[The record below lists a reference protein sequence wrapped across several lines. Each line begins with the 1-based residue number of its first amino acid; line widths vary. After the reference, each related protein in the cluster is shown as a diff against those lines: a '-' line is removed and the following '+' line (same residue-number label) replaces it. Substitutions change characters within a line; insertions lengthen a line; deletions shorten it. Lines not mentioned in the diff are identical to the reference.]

1 MSFPVFLVV
10 AAVISGATVL
20 GTWRLREQPLY
31 ALAVVALGGTAL
43 LLVHG
48 PLYFNY
54 YADDAFITL
63 RYSRNLANG
72 LGPVWNSGERVEG
85 YTTFLWMLIH
95 AGFAKAGLDPVSV
108 SRALSF
114 VSLVATTLL
123 VIGVWRVLSSEEPA
137 NTKLR
142 SPVVPAVAV
151 LALGLIDGVAFWGF
165 SGMETPLTIALIMAS
180 VYLYLLERR
189 GHAPFYTSAVVL
201 AAAAMTRPEVLVLVP
216 VTGAFKLWAAL
227 GSERRARNLRRV
239 AMWGAIFAGLYGAY
253 FLWRYN
259 YYGELFP
266 NTYYAKVEGTL
277 NVLRR
282 GSEYV
287 RSNGLNYQ
295 ILPLLIGL
303 GILVANRRTRMDGAY
318 LLALVG
324 AWFATV
330 AYEGGD
336 AFPHGRFIVPVL
348 PLLFLGGLY
357 GLTILLEWVTRS
369 NSRLLAW
376 LAPAL
381 VLGCL
386 VVAATPWDDGVSPFL
401 VGERHAV
408 QERHQLGLWL
418 KENVPPDYTVGVY
431 VAGAVSYYSELPTLD
446 LFGLNDPVI
455 SHTAVDNFGLGIPG
469 HERYNL
475 DYLLEVARPN
485 IIVMTDA
492 GPVLPDR
499 QSWERLPPGPIAGI
513 NLLIHDARLWEQYEA
528 VSIEYKD
535 DMWFNFVVR
544 RDSLGQFRQP

>member
-1 MSFPVFLVV
+1 MSFPVFLIV
-10 AAVISGATVL
+10 AAVISGATVV

-31 ALAVVALGGTAL
+31 ALVVVAIGGTAL
-43 LLVHG
+43 LLLHG
-48 PLYFNY
+48 RYFDY

-63 RYSRNLANG
+63 RYSRNLADG
-72 LGPVWNSGERVEG
+72 LGPVWNRGERVEG
-85 YTTFLWMLIH
+85 YTTFLWMLMH
-95 AGFAKAGLDPVSV
+95 AGFAKAGLNLVSV
-108 SRALSF
+108 SLALSL
-114 VSLVATTLL
+114 VSLIATTLL
-123 VIGVWRVLSSEEPA
+123 VIGLWRVLASEEPA
-137 NTKLR
+137 KTKLR

-165 SGMETPLTIALIMAS
+165 SGMETPLTMTLITAS

-189 GHAPFYTSAVVL
+189 GQAPFYTSAVVL
-201 AAAAMTRPEVLVLVP
+201 AAAAMTRPEALVLVP
-216 VTGAFKLWAAL
+216 VTGVFKLWAAIA
-227 GSERRARNLRRV
+227 SEHRARDLRRV
-239 AMWGAIFAGLYGAY
+239 AMWGALFAGLYGAY

-259 YYGELFP
+259 YYGEFFP

-282 GSEYV
+282 GSDYV

-295 ILPLLIGL
+295 MLPLLIGL
-303 GILVANRRTRMDGAY
+303 GILAANRRTRMDGAY

-324 AWFATV
+324 AWFAAV

-369 NSRLLAW
+369 NSRRLAW

-386 VVAATPWDDGVSPFL
+386 VLAATPWDDGVSPL
-401 VGERHAV
+401 LRGERRIP
-408 QERHQLGLWL
+408 QERRELGLWL
-418 KENVPPDYTVGVY
+418 KHTVPADYTVGVY
-431 VAGAVSYYSELPTLD
+431 AAGAVSYYSELPTLD
-446 LFGLNDPVI
+446 LFGLNDAI
-455 SHTAVDNFGLGIPG
+455 IAHTAVDDFGLGIPG

-475 DYLLEVARPN
+475 DYVLEVARPN

-492 GPVLPDR
+492 GPVLPNR
-499 QSWERLPPGPIAGI
+499 ESWERSPPGPIAGI
-513 NLLIHDARLWEQYEA
+513 NFLIHDPRLWEQYEA
-528 VSIEYKD
+528 VSIGYKD
-535 DMWFNFVVR
+535 DTWFNFLVR
-544 RDSLGQFRQP
+544 RDSLGPFRQR